1 MNDSE
6 SDPYESGQNSERSD
20 ISDDNDSHQET
31 ELHDNS
37 DVISLEAESDGER
50 FDPTEGE
57 NSFSLDGS
65 MAAYC
70 QKYFYQHLTEDSIK
84 RNILDAAPVPANAFC
99 TPPKV
104 DDFVEDFIDFNAMKF
119 LKMQD
124 KSLTF
129 IQKKIAQIMG
139 PLAKIWQ
146 AVDGARKGQEENSEF
161 TVLDMLKLVEQTVV
175 LVGQANA
182 TCLYERRV
190 NFLAKIMKGV
200 KKAKEHL
207 KTNEHDLSREKD
219 VLYGET
225 VFKALDRKSKSRKR
239 AREISKEMQSKKRRI
254 DQTSQPPFRAGPSRG
269 YGNRG
274 GRQSTWMSKQGSQSN
289 RKPVQSNYKIPKKPR
304 SGENRYENYQ
314 WYSSCYGTNNK
325 NIKSEQPT
333 CLSDT
338 SQVQRNLS
346 RQNTPRGKIRSIS
359 RKLGNDNKRSK
370 LIGEY
375 FRLQNRIQ
383 FRTNSEI
390 STKTNKIIRTRN
402 ANSKFRNRGDVGQ
415 TGSGGCSDKNK
426 LSVCQSFIC
435 TPQKRWGNETNIQSE
450 NSKPICSIQSLQNG
464 GVSGSKK
471 LDTEKGLVMQ
481 SRSKGCILLHTNMQ
495 KSQKISKVSVQ
506 RTDATVQRTAIWTGI
521 RSETFHKNNETSHCA
536 IKTHRSPPCDLLRRH
551 IVAKSITRRA
561 LKRQRHTLMVASQ
574 SRLVN
579 KLEKIS
585 SNPMSATRISGSNN
599 KFSGNGDNS
608 IGNQSREYQK
618 KMYRHD
624 QQNRSVNTRVIKFN
638 RNTECYSRSC
648 HPSLTVCE
656 GASNVSNKMPA
667 KIKKKLSTNDNT
679 PTNFQR
685 GDKLVATAAGTLE
698 WKTNSTVLK
707 PGLGNRNRCLENR
720 VGGSMS
726 HSELKNGGALEP
738 LREKIAYQCT
748 GTESS
753 TVCNSI
759 TDQTQT
765 EHSCSHQIRQHN
777 SCCISE
783 QNGGDQIRTVITN
796 NKADLDSLSIQKDH
810 DYCRTYTRNTECSS
824 RLGES
829 SDEGYQQLDAEQGN
843 IQTNKSDVG
852 AIKNRSLCRQV
863 EHTTGKLHE
872 LASRPIC
879 NGNGCI
885 PDTLEQQKRVCFPS
899 ILPNNKM
906 FVQSSERKVRNCHNN
921 SSMADSTILSTTSD
935 LVNRQPNSFTSH
947 EKPATVTRGSSASTS
962 QQSNLKASG
971 LEGFRRQKQAAGVS
985 EQTSELLAAGW
996 RQGTQTAYNS
1006 CWRQWDSWCQ
1016 SKQIDPFQTSVEY
1029 VADFLAEL
1037 YAKGYEYRTINS
1049 YRSAISAFHAGIEGN
1064 KIGKH
1069 DLICQLMTGIF
1080 NKNPPRPRYMQ
1091 MWDVNKVLSYII
1103 GMENNKDLSLKEISM
1118 KLCMLMALAS
1128 ASRSSEIHKFDIENM
1143 NITEDEIIFTLK
1155 SLTKSRRV
1163 GQSPISVKFTKY
1175 EEHPKLD
1182 IISCTMEYLEK
1193 TKIIRAEEKQLF
1205 VSFIKPHKAVKS
1217 CTIASWLKNLLA
1229 LSGIDVSVFKP
1240 HSTRGASTSKA
1251 NKYGLSIEQIIN
1263 KGNWKS
1269 CKTFKKFYNRP
1280 IVDDDNKF
1288 QEIVLKL

>member
-481 SRSKGCILLHTNMQ
+481 SRSEGCILLHTNMQ
-495 KSQKISKVSVQ
+495 RSQKVSKVSVQ

-608 IGNQSREYQK
+608 ISNQSREYQK

-707 PGLGNRNRCLENR
+707 PGLGDRNRCLENR

-726 HSELKNGGALEP
+726 HSELKNGGPWNPSEKKLHINVLE
-738 LREKIAYQCT
+738 LKAVQFAIQSLT
-748 GTESS
+748 K
-753 TVCNSI
+753 
-759 TDQTQT
+759 
-765 EHSCSHQIRQHN
+765 HK
-777 SCCISE
+777 
-783 QNGGDQIRTVITN
+783 QNIHVHI
-796 NKADLDSLSIQKDH
+796 
-810 DYCRTYTRNTECSS
+810 
-824 RLGES
+824 
-829 SDEGYQQLDAEQGN
+829 
-843 IQTNKSDVG
+843 KSD
-852 AIKNRSLCRQV
+852 N
-863 EHTTGKLHE
+863 TTVVAYL
-872 LASRPIC
+872 
-879 NGNGCI
+879 
-885 PDTLEQQKRVCFPS
+885 
-899 ILPNNKM
+899 NKM
-906 FVQSSERKVRNCHNN
+906 GG
-921 SSMADSTILSTTSD
+921 
-935 LVNRQPNSFTSH
+935 
-947 EKPATVTRGSSASTS
+947 TR
-962 QQSNLKASG
+962 
-971 LEGFRRQKQAAGVS
+971 
-985 EQTSELLAAGW
+985 SELLL
-996 RQGTQTAYNS
+996 QTT
-1006 CWRQWDSWCQ
+1006 
-1016 SKQIDPFQTSVEY
+1016 KQIWTHCLSKKIMITAEHIPGIQNVQADLESRQMRDTSNWM
-1029 VADFLAEL
+1029 L
-1037 YAKGYEYRTINS
+1037 
-1049 YRSAISAFHAGIEGN
+1049 N
-1064 KIGKH
+1064 K
-1069 DLICQLMTGIF
+1069 GIF
-1080 NKNPPRPRYMQ
+1080 KQINQ
-1091 MWDVNKVLSYII
+1091 MWGPLNIDLFADRLNTQLENYMSWRPDPYAMGMDAFQIPWNNKRGYAFPPFCLITRCLSKVL
-1103 GMENNKDLSLKEISM
+1103 KE
-1118 KLCMLMALAS
+1118 K
-1128 ASRSSEIHKFDIENM
+1128 SEIVI
-1143 NITEDEIIFTLK
+1143 ITPAWQTQPYYPLLLTL
-1155 SLTKSRRV
+1155 SIDN
-1163 GQSPISVKFTKY
+1163 PILL
-1175 EEHPKLD
+1175 PP
-1182 IISCTMEYLEK
+1182 M
-1193 TKIIRAEEKQLF
+1193 
-1205 VSFIKPHKAVKS
+1205 
-1217 CTIASWLKNLLA
+1217 KNLLLSPEGVVHPLVSNQTLKLVA
-1229 LSGIDVSVFKP
+1229 WKVSGDKNKQQEFRNKLPNSWLQVGDKELRQLTTAAGDSGIAGVNQNKLIHFKP
-1240 HSTRGASTSKA
+1240 LW
-1251 NKYGLSIEQIIN
+1251 NM
-1263 KGNWKS
+1263 
-1269 CKTFKKFYNRP
+1269 
-1280 IVDDDNKF
+1280 
-1288 QEIVLKL
+1288 